1 MISELSTTILFKCP
15 CCGEKVTGKADIFR
29 FSGGSE
35 YLLSCPEGGPP
46 LSARLRDDG
55 RVKVTVP
62 CIVCEGEHTFH
73 LPKAV
78 FFTEEI
84 FVLSC
89 ACSDIDICV
98 LGAESR
104 AEAEYAQI
112 DADISELIYEDA
124 MDSLIESNPYKMEII
139 RRLNQMAEERHITC
153 ECGSDDLEFR
163 LTDQSVD
170 IRCSRCSA
178 FLSIPAADEPDYCDV
193 LDTDEYILKKGTS
206 CRVIRDR

>member
-15 CCGEKVTGKADIFR
+15 CCGERVKGKADIFR
-29 FSGGSE
+29 FSGGSD
-35 YLLSCPEGGPP
+35 YLLSCPEGGPS
-46 LSARLRDDG
+46 LLARLRDDG

-62 CIVCEGEHTFH
+62 CIICEGQHTFH
-73 LPKAV
+73 LPKSV

-89 ACSDIDICV
+89 AASDIDICV
-98 LGAESR
+98 LGAEDK
-104 AEAEYAQI
+104 AENEYEQI

-124 MDSLIESNPYKMEII
+124 MDCLIDSNPYKMEII
-139 RRLNQMAEERHITC
+139 KRLNQMAEERRIVC
-153 ECGSDDLEFR
+153 ECGCDDLEFR
-163 LTDQSVD
+163 LTDESVD

-178 FLSIPAADEPDYCDV
+178 LLSIPAVDEPDYYDV
-193 LDTDEYILKKGTS
+193 LGTDEYVLKKSTG